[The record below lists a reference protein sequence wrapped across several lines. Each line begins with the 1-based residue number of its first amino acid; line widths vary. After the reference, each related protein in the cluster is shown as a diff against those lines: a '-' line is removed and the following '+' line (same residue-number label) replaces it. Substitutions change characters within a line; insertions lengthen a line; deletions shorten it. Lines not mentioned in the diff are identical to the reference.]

1 MNISDDFDRL
11 VNSPLDDED
20 FRILAAMAA
29 LYAKED
35 PVPDGQVDRMIIGTM
50 LAELETELAEM
61 QSIEPE
67 LVGARG
73 EVAEQARTI
82 TFASDSLTVMI
93 TITATGAE
101 QVRLDGWVAPAAK
114 MTVDLQ
120 LTAGSLRVESDPDG
134 RFVFE
139 QVITGMAK
147 LILRADEDSEGRA
160 VATPTIQL

>member
-1 MNISDDFDRL
+1 MNTSDDFDRL
-11 VNSPLDDED
+11 INGRLDEED
-20 FRILAAMAA
+20 LRILTAMAA

-35 PVPDGQVDRMIIGTM
+35 PVPDGQIDRMIIGTM
-50 LAELETELAEM
+50 LAELETELAEI
-61 QSIEPE
+61 QSIAPE

-93 TITATGAE
+93 TVTAIGAE
-101 QVRLDGWVAPAAK
+101 QVRLDGWVAPAAQ

-120 LTAGSLRVESDPDG
+120 LAAGSLRVESDLDG

-139 QVITGMAK
+139 RVATGMAK